1 MKEESDQINSSSN
14 LKNDEGNEIY
24 DKIKSGIDM
33 ILDSDEDEYEREMK
47 NYYLQQNDGMI
58 EKDLDNWI

>member
-1 MKEESDQINSSSN
+1 
-14 LKNDEGNEIY
+14 
-24 DKIKSGIDM
+24 M

-47 NYYLQQNDGMI
+47 NYYLQENDGII